1 MQDRTINA
9 ALLLLRARIIRGDG
23 AGREHVEA
31 LLALRGVTLPPVWP
45 GKRPDQA
52 SSGTMKRLLLGAL
65 RDGPRTRGELAALV
79 AAQRPGLEWVNLGDR
94 TDKALTKLRLGGLAV
109 REERMGRWVW
119 RLVFQPDCS
128 V

>member
-31 LLALRGVTLPPVWP
+31 LLSLRGVPLPRVWP
-45 GKRPDQA
+45 GPRSDAA
-52 SSGTMKRLLLGAL
+52 SKGTMQRMLLAAL
-65 RDGPRTRGELAALV
+65 KDGPKTRGELVALV

-94 TDKALTKLRLGGLAV
+94 TDKALVHLRLGGLAV
-109 REERMGRWVW
+109 REERMGRGVW
-119 RLVFQPDCS
+119 RLAP
-128 V
+128 

>member
-23 AGREHVEA
+23 VGREHVEA
-31 LLALRGVTLPPVWP
+31 LLTLRGVPLPPLWP
-45 GKRPDQA
+45 GKRPGQA
-52 SSGTMKRLLLGAL
+52 NSGTMKRLLLGAL
-65 RDGPRTRGELAALV
+65 RDGPKTRGELAALV

-109 REERMGRWVW
+109 REDMVERTDWEEKA
-119 RLVFQPDCS
+119 
-128 V
+128 